1 MSLYGLVLSSGWA
14 SGVNLYAVVA
24 MLGVAERLGWAD
36 VPSDFGRVEVLAI
49 AVVLYAVEFVV
60 DKIPW
65 LDSAWDVV
73 HTAIRPV
80 GAAAVALVLAG
91 DATSLEQ
98 ALLTAGGGLFGLAAH
113 AAKASVRAAVNTSPE
128 PASNI
133 LVSLLEDVVVAG
145 VVTLAL
151 AAPEVALIIALL
163 LTVTSLAVAA
173 LLVATLRSAWRRLLE
188 RRRERARRSRV

>member
-14 SGVNLYAVVA
+14 SGINLYAVVA
-24 MLGVAERLGWAD
+24 MLGIAGRLGLAD
-36 VPSDFGRVEVLAI
+36 VPSDLERIEVLAV
-49 AVVLYAVEFVV
+49 AGALYAVEFVV

-98 ALLTAGGGLFGLAAH
+98 AMLTAGGGLFGLAAH

-145 VVTLAL
+145 VVALAL
-151 AAPEVALIIALL
+151 AAPEVALIIALV
-163 LTVTSLAVAA
+163 LTITSLTVAA
-173 LLVATLRSAWRRLLE
+173 LLVATLRTAWRRLLE
-188 RRRERARRSRV
+188 RRRERARRTRV